1 MHNFEIYMFQDL
13 ISSGSIMLI
22 KAWVWYAELAITNYT
37 FCDLTTSSILKVH
50 ASTKGNKRKR
60 ISLEGRRFYAK
71 RIAKYSFNRNLNELF
86 KNIND
91 IFQIMENREM
101 HFYPKLGVF
110 LKTKLNK
117 FSYYRKFSQYN
128 WFVEDPPI

>member
-101 HFYPKLGVF
+101 HFYSKL
-110 LKTKLNK
+110 KL
-117 FSYYRKFSQYN
+117 SS
-128 WFVEDPPI
+128 